1 MASYTLNF
9 YTAEGN
15 YKKRVIDADS
25 PQAAESILR
34 AEGLHPTSVKETAR
48 LDRRRYKIKLTPREL
63 IDIYQHL
70 ELHFSSGILAVEAL
84 GALKDASASKHT
96 RTVLHEIHQSVY
108 HAKLGL
114 SAAFAQFPRSF
125 PPSTVAMIQAGEGG
139 GSTALA
145 KIFADIRDQIEFSER
160 NRNAFRRGISYPALV
175 ITMSLALVIFMMTFF
190 VPKVSRFLRE
200 LDAKMPTLTLYVVQ
214 TGDFFSRHWLLIIGS
229 AIAIP
234 LLVRLSR
241 FTEAGTQLTDR
252 LFLRLP
258 FFNSIYRDLATATVT
273 KYYASLKR
281 AGKQP
286 GETLELCERLFQ
298 NRAMAAD
305 IGEIRHNVVT
315 RSLPLSKAFSLSS
328 FFPKEA
334 VVLIASGEKTANL
347 EFCMERLSSFHSARA
362 RDRIERAIFWLNP
375 IIIIG
380 LGAVVGT
387 IIVAMFL
394 PIITAITSINL

>member
-1 MASYTLNF
+1 MATFSVSF

-15 YKKRVIDADS
+15 FRSRRIDADTAE
-25 PQAAESILR
+25 AAEQALR
-34 AEGLHPTSVKETAR
+34 IEGLHPTSIKESVR
-48 LDRRRYKIKLTPREL
+48 VSHRRFGIKLSAREL

-84 GALKDASASKHT
+84 GVLKDASPSKNT
-96 RTVLHEIHQSVY
+96 RMVLQEIYQCVY

-114 SAAFAQFPRSF
+114 SAAFAQFPLSF
-125 PPSTVAMIQAGEGG
+125 PPATIAMIQAGEGG
-139 GSTALA
+139 GSIALA
-145 KIFADIRDQIEFSER
+145 KIFSDIRDQIEFNER
-160 NRNAFRRGISYPALV
+160 NLNAFRRGISYPALV
-175 ITMSLALVIFMMTFF
+175 VGLSLALVIFMMTFF

-200 LDAKMPTLTLYVVQ
+200 LDAKMPSLTLYVVKV
-214 TGDFFSRHWLLIIGS
+214 GDFFSNHWALIIGILIFVPLVIRIARLTKMG
-229 AIAIP
+229 AIA
-234 LLVRLSR
+234 
-241 FTEAGTQLTDR
+241 TDR

-258 FFNSIYRDLATATVT
+258 FFSPIYRDLATATFT

-286 GETLELCERLFQ
+286 GETLDLCERLFQ
-298 NRAMAAD
+298 NRALAGQ
-305 IGEIRHNVVT
+305 ISEIRHNVVI

-347 EFCMERLSSFHSARA
+347 EFCMERLSAFHSSRA
-362 RDRIERAIFWLNP
+362 RDRIERSIFWLNP
-375 IIIIG
+375 AIIIT
-380 LGAVVGT
+380 LGVIVGT
-387 IIVAMFL
+387 IIIAMFL

>member
-1 MASYTLNF
+1 
-9 YTAEGN
+9 
-15 YKKRVIDADS
+15 
-25 PQAAESILR
+25 
-34 AEGLHPTSVKETAR
+34 
-48 LDRRRYKIKLTPREL
+48 
-63 IDIYQHL
+63 
-70 ELHFSSGILAVEAL
+70 
-84 GALKDASASKHT
+84 
-96 RTVLHEIHQSVY
+96 
-108 HAKLGL
+108 
-114 SAAFAQFPRSF
+114 
-125 PPSTVAMIQAGEGG
+125 MI
-139 GSTALA
+139 
-145 KIFADIRDQIEFSER
+145 
-160 NRNAFRRGISYPALV
+160 PV
-175 ITMSLALVIFMMTFF
+175 
-190 VPKVSRFLRE
+190 
-200 LDAKMPTLTLYVVQ
+200 
-214 TGDFFSRHWLLIIGS
+214 
-229 AIAIP
+229 
-234 LLVRLSR
+234 LVRLSR